1 MVRRLV
7 GHDRLE
13 GIGAAGELARLY
25 ASARLFVNF
34 FQPSFKLAGKQRDG
48 ARVSRRYHAPATP
61 YARLLATGK
70 LVPEAKERLEAEFVA
85 LDPIGL
91 VAAIRAA
98 QERIA
103 ALAAHGGN
111 ADPPAPV
118 SASKLADFL
127 SGLGTAWQAGEV
139 RATHRTKLKARRYWR
154 SRVDPFAEVAVSLR
168 SWLDAEPD
176 LQATDLLARLED
188 AFPGRSPAKLLRTL
202 QRRVRAWR
210 REIAH
215 PLVFGPSSPVV
226 PSASGTDAGGS
237 DVAPSGCP

>member
-1 MVRRLV
+1 
-7 GHDRLE
+7 
-13 GIGAAGELARLY
+13 
-25 ASARLFVNF
+25 
-34 FQPSFKLAGKQRDG
+34 
-48 ARVSRRYHAPATP
+48 
-61 YARLLATGK
+61 
-70 LVPEAKERLEAEFVA
+70 VA

-188 AFPGRSPAKLLRTL
+188 AFPGRYPAKLLRTL

-215 PLVFGPSSPVV
+215 LLVFGPSSPVV

-237 DVAPSGCP
+237 DVAPAPQAPPQLQTTMIAR